1 MSRDNAKREFRDEQI
16 RKLREKREMCFAILF
31 EMTFSDDTIEQILEN
46 AKQSKVLDKMY
57 ADNKKIEEEL
67 AKRKSSRKK
76 QNETEVIIEVQDEDD
91 EIEEEVFSPD
101 TDEFIMNILN
111 SFTQH
116 KDEIDDIIK
125 SHIKGWTIERLSR
138 VTLSVLRFAVT
149 ELKYGSTSEKIV
161 INEAVELSKKY
172 STPQDARFVNGV
184 LGSVVRKNEE

>member
-57 ADNKKIEEEL
+57 ADNKKLEEEL

-76 QNETEVIIEVQDEDD
+76 QNEAEVIIEVQDEDD

-172 STPQDARFVNGV
+172 STSQDARFVNGV